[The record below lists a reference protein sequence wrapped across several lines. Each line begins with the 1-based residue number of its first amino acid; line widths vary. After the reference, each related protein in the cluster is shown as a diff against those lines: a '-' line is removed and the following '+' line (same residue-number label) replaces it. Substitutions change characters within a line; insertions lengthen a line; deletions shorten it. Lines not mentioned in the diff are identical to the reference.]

1 VSTENEHNGPY
12 QPGLGAYAEPRSNP
26 DTCPECECICDMG
39 ANGPCRC
46 GCEECGC
53 DDLHVMYPEEG

>member
-1 VSTENEHNGPY
+1 MAIPTPSARSRFANEGTKYTP
-12 QPGLGAYAEPRSNP
+12 QTDA
-26 DTCPECECICDMG
+26 DTCPWCECVCDMG

-53 DDLHVMYPEEG
+53 DDLHVMYPEED